1 MRILD
6 LALLLFAVQST
17 AIAIPKTTSSGS
29 VQIAIVPEKT
39 ASSPS
44 PATQIL
50 NRRYYY
56 PETLPDEDEL
66 EVLLREK
73 ILREAGFVSTP
84 SVSFTPENTQS
95 PQQQKLHTSLSDL
108 EAPIP
113 VPEHPDNAYSDS
125 ESDEGC
131 SSVIT
136 YRWAHEP
143 ALWPPVGF
151 FVVGSVVVCVVT
163 IVRGVRA
170 KT

>member
-1 MRILD
+1 MRNLD
-6 LALLLFAVQST
+6 LTLLLFAIQSA
-17 AIAIPKTTSSGS
+17 AIAIPKVASSDS
-29 VQIAIVPEKT
+29 VQIAIVPDKA

-50 NRRYYY
+50 NSRYYY

-66 EVLLREK
+66 EVLLRER

-84 SVSFTPENTQS
+84 SASFAPENTQLS
-95 PQQQKLHTSLSDL
+95 QQQKLHKSLPEL
-108 EAPIP
+108 EAPIS